1 LSPEPIRIK
10 AEECLP
16 HSHVLRVKFG
26 TMFDTI
32 PRMPKITVDGKIID
46 ARDRQMILQACNDAG
61 IAIPQYCYHPGLSIP
76 ASCRIC
82 LVEVEGI
89 PKLVPACQTPVRDG
103 MVVFSHSSKAIAN
116 QKQVMEYL
124 LINHPLDCPVCDQAG
139 ECFLQDYSYQYGRS
153 QSRFEEDKVK
163 NPKKDVGD
171 HIYLYADRCIMCTR
185 CVRFTR
191 EVSGTSEL
199 YVDGRGHKEEIAI
212 FPGKPLNNKLAGNV
226 VDICPVGAL
235 LDKEFLFKQRVWLLK
250 ETPSVSPADS
260 GGENI
265 FLDHNEGVVYRI
277 RPRYNPEV
285 NGWWISDDTR
295 YSHKAIGDDNRLR
308 VARRPQY
315 GAQIETTFHGAL
327 EQAKQELT
335 ALVEKNGPGSLYAIL
350 SPMMACE
357 EAWLLGKAI
366 RAADPQAMLIL
377 GPVPDSGKDEVF
389 HNYLTG
395 KATFT
400 IKSEKVPNAAGIRRV
415 LGALGGP
422 NGTWNDLLAHQRP
435 DLQKLK
441 GGWIV
446 GGYLSNWIGADLP
459 PLLRMGFRVV
469 QDILPNALVDSADIV
484 LPAAAWA
491 EKDGCWENFNGKIQP
506 FAAAVTPPEGARRE
520 GDVYYNL
527 LNRTGLYNAQ
537 VVREEMGDPFAAI
550 RLSEESSAEAAPQF
564 VEL

>member
-1 LSPEPIRIK
+1 M
-10 AEECLP
+10 
-16 HSHVLRVKFG
+16 VKFG
-26 TMFDTI
+26 RKLDTI
-32 PRMPKITVDGKIID
+32 PTPMAKITVDGKTIE
-46 ARDRQMILQACNDAG
+46 AKDRQMILQACNDAG
-61 IAIPQYCYHPGLSIP
+61 VAIPQYCYHPGLSIV

-103 MVVFSHSSKAIAN
+103 MVVYAKSSKAIAS

-139 ECFLQDYSYQYGRS
+139 ECLLQDYSYQYGRS
-153 QSRFEEDKVK
+153 ESRFEEDKVK

-171 HIYLYADRCIMCTR
+171 HIYLYADRCIMCSR

-199 YVDGRGHKEEIAI
+199 YVDGRGDREEIDI
-212 FPGKPLNNKLAGNV
+212 FPGKPVNNKLAGNV

-235 LDKEFLFKQRVWLLK
+235 LDKDFLFKQRVWLLK
-250 ETPSVSPADS
+250 QAPSISPADS

-265 FLDHNEGVVYRI
+265 FLEHNEGIIYRI
-277 RPRYNPEV
+277 KPRYNADV

-295 YSHKAIGDDNRLR
+295 YSYKAVHDEKRLR
-308 VARRPQY
+308 VAKRPQY

-327 EQAKQELT
+327 DQAKQELT
-335 ALVEKNGPGSLYAIL
+335 AVVEKNGPGSLYAVL
-350 SPMMACE
+350 APMMACE
-357 EAWLLGKAI
+357 EAWLLAKAI
-366 RAADPQAMLIL
+366 RAADPQAVLVL
-377 GPVPDSGKDEVF
+377 GPVPSAGKNEVF

-395 KATFT
+395 KQTFV
-400 IKSEKVPNAAGIRRV
+400 IQAEKAPNAGGVRRIIDMI
-415 LGALGGP
+415 GGP
-422 NGTWNDLLAHQRP
+422 NATWDDVGANTRP
-435 DLQKLK
+435 DLKKLR

-446 GGYLSNWIGADLP
+446 GGYLSNWIGPDLP

-469 QDILPNALVDSADIV
+469 QDILPNALVHSADVV

-491 EKDGCWENFNGKIQP
+491 EKDGCWQNFQGRIQA
-506 FAAAVTPPEGARRE
+506 FTAAVAPPEGARRE
-520 GDVYYNL
+520 GDVFYHL
-527 LNRTGLYNAQ
+527 LNRPGLYNAA
-537 VVREEMGDPFAAI
+537 VVREEMGEPFASIPAPA
-550 RLSEESSAEAAPQF
+550 ESAVEAPPQF